1 MKGIL
6 KTVILIFIQKI
17 VWRETMDIR
26 VLQYFL
32 AVAREASITKAAES
46 LNMTQPPLSR
56 QLKEL
61 EEELGK
67 QLLIRGNR
75 KVTLTEEGMILRK
88 RAEEMVALMDK
99 TKSEISSSGEN
110 ISGEIY
116 IGGGETEGMRLI
128 AKIAEKIKTKHPHI
142 CYHLFSGN
150 ADDVTE
156 RLDQGLLDFG
166 ILIDPADIKKYDFIK
181 LPTKDRWGL
190 LMRRDHTLAKKQ
202 GIKPKDLQGIPLIA
216 SRQSLAHNELSGWLG
231 KQYES
236 LHIIT
241 TYNLLY
247 NASLMVE
254 ENVGCALCLEHIIP
268 EYENSPLCFRPLEPQ
283 IEVGLNIVWKKY
295 QVFTKAAE
303 IFLHTLQEEI

>member
-1 MKGIL
+1 
-6 KTVILIFIQKI
+6 
-17 VWRETMDIR
+17 MDIR

-32 AVAREASITKAAES
+32 AVARESSITKAAES

-61 EEELGK
+61 EDELGK

-88 RAEEMVALMDK
+88 RAEEMVELMEK
-99 TKSEISSSGEN
+99 TKSEIISSGEN
-110 ISGEIY
+110 ISGAIY

-128 AKIAEKIKTKHPHI
+128 AKVAEKIQKKHPDI
-142 CYHLFSGN
+142 SYHLFSGN

-156 RLDQGLLDFG
+156 RLDQGFLDFG
-166 ILIDPADIKKYDFIK
+166 VLIEPADIKKYDFIK
-181 LPTKDRWGL
+181 LPARDRWGL
-190 LMRRDHTLAKKQ
+190 LMRRDHPLATKQ
-202 GIKPKDLQGIPLIA
+202 AIKPENLQGIPLIA

-236 LHIIT
+236 LHIVS

-254 ENVGCALCLEHIIP
+254 ENVGCALCLDNIIP

-283 IEVGLNIVWKKY
+283 ITVGLDIVWKKY
-295 QVFTKAAE
+295 QVFTKSVTL
-303 IFLHTLQEEI
+303 FLNMLQEEIALLGQ

>member
-1 MKGIL
+1 MNSYHTINKYV
-6 KTVILIFIQKI
+6 KTV
-17 VWRETMDIR
+17 WRGTMDIR

-128 AKIAEKIKTKHPHI
+128 AKIAEKIQK
-142 CYHLFSGN
+142 N
-150 ADDVTE
+150 
-156 RLDQGLLDFG
+156 QGLLDFG
-166 ILIDPADIKKYDFIK
+166 ILIDPADIKKYDVIK
-181 LPTKDRWGL
+181 LPTNDRWGL

-303 IFLHTLQEEI
+303 VFLHTLQEEITKKVN

>member
-1 MKGIL
+1 
-6 KTVILIFIQKI
+6 
-17 VWRETMDIR
+17 MDIR

-32 AVAREASITKAAES
+32 AVAREASITKAAQS

-67 QLLIRGNR
+67 QLFIRGNR
-75 KVTLTEEGMILRK
+75 RVTLTEEGMILRK
-88 RAEEMVALMDK
+88 RAEEMVELMEK
-99 TKSEISSSGEN
+99 TKAEVSFSGEN

-116 IGGGETEGMRLI
+116 IGGGETEGIRLI
-128 AKIAEKIKTKHPHI
+128 AKAAEKIQRKHPGI
-142 CYHLFSGN
+142 SYHLFSGN

-156 RLDQGLLDFG
+156 RLDRGLLDFG
-166 ILIDPADIKKYDFIK
+166 ILIEPADIKKYDFIR

-190 LMRRDHTLAKKQ
+190 LMRRDHPLAEKN
-202 GIKPKDLQGIPLIA
+202 GIQPEDLQGLPLIA

-236 LHIIT
+236 LQIVT

-254 ENVGCALCLEHIIP
+254 EKVGCALCLDHIIP

-283 IEVGLNIVWKKY
+283 IEVGLDIVWKKY
-295 QVFTKAAE
+295 QVFTKPATL
-303 IFLHTLQEEI
+303 FLNTLQEEIKAQ

>member
-1 MKGIL
+1 MK
-6 KTVILIFIQKI
+6 
-17 VWRETMDIR
+17 ETIDIR

-32 AVAREASITKAAES
+32 AVARETSITKAAES

-61 EEELGK
+61 EDELGK

-88 RAEEMVALMDK
+88 RAEEMVALIEK
-99 TKSEISSSGEN
+99 TKSEIISSGEN
-110 ISGEIY
+110 ISGRIY
-116 IGGGETEGMRLI
+116 IGGGETQGIRLI
-128 AKIAEKIKTKHPHI
+128 AKVAEKIQKTHPNI
-142 CYHLFSGN
+142 SYHLFSGN

-156 RLDQGLLDFG
+156 RLYQGLLDFG
-166 ILIDPADIKKYDFIK
+166 ILIEPADIKKYDFIK
-181 LPTKDRWGL
+181 LPAKDRWGL
-190 LMRRDHTLAKKQ
+190 LMRRNHPLAVKQ
-202 GIKPKDLQGIPLIA
+202 GIKPKDLHGIPLIA

-236 LHIIT
+236 LHIVT

-254 ENVGCALCLEHIIP
+254 ENAGCALCLDNIIP
-268 EYENSPLCFRPLEPQ
+268 EYENRPLCFRPLEPQ
-283 IEVGLNIVWKKY
+283 ITVGLNIVWKKY
-295 QVFTKAAE
+295 QVFTKPASL
-303 IFLHTLQEEI
+303 FLNMLQEEIALLS

>member
-1 MKGIL
+1 MK
-6 KTVILIFIQKI
+6 
-17 VWRETMDIR
+17 ETIDIR

-61 EEELGK
+61 EDELGK

-88 RAEEMVALMDK
+88 RAEEMVALIEK
-99 TKSEISSSGEN
+99 TKSEIISSGEN
-110 ISGEIY
+110 ISGRIY
-116 IGGGETEGMRLI
+116 IGGGETQGIRLI
-128 AKIAEKIKTKHPHI
+128 AKVAEKIQKTHPNI
-142 CYHLFSGN
+142 SYHLFSGN

-156 RLDQGLLDFG
+156 RLYQGLLDFG
-166 ILIDPADIKKYDFIK
+166 ILIEPADIKKYDFIK
-181 LPTKDRWGL
+181 LPAKDRWGL
-190 LMRRDHTLAKKQ
+190 LMRRNH
-202 GIKPKDLQGIPLIA
+202 PLGGNRAITRKFLHA
-216 SRQSLAHNELSGWLG
+216 LPFPPPRQSLAHNELSGWLG

-236 LHIIT
+236 LHIVT

-254 ENVGCALCLEHIIP
+254 ENAGCALCLDNIIP
-268 EYENSPLCFRPLEPQ
+268 EYENRPLCFRPLEPQ
-283 IEVGLNIVWKKY
+283 ITVGLNIVWKKY
-295 QVFTKAAE
+295 QVFTKPASL
-303 IFLHTLQEEI
+303 FLNMLQEEIALLS

>member
-1 MKGIL
+1 
-6 KTVILIFIQKI
+6 
-17 VWRETMDIR
+17 MDIR

-32 AVAREASITKAAES
+32 AVAREESITKAAES

-88 RAEEMVALMDK
+88 RAEEMVELMEK
-99 TKSEISSSGEN
+99 TKSEVSSSGKN
-110 ISGEIY
+110 IRGEIY

-128 AKIAEKIKTKHPHI
+128 AKIAEKMKTKHPHI

-156 RLDQGLLDFG
+156 RLDRGLLDFG

-181 LPTKDRWGL
+181 LPTKDKWGL
-190 LMRRDHTLAKKQ
+190 LMRRDHPLAGKQ

-231 KQYES
+231 KQYGS

-254 ENVGCALCLEHIIP
+254 ENVGCALCLDHIIP

-295 QVFTKAAE
+295 QVFSSAAE
-303 IFLHTLQEEI
+303 AFLERLRQDFEN

>member
-1 MKGIL
+1 
-6 KTVILIFIQKI
+6 
-17 VWRETMDIR
+17 MDVR

-75 KVTLTEEGMILRK
+75 RVTLTEEGMILRK
-88 RAEEMVALMDK
+88 RAEEMVELMEK
-99 TKSEISSSGEN
+99 TN
-110 ISGEIY
+110 INGEIY
-116 IGGGETEGMRLI
+116 IGGGETEGIRLI
-128 AKIAEKIKTKHPHI
+128 AKVAEKIQRKHPGVS
-142 CYHLFSGN
+142 YHLFSGN

-156 RLDQGLLDFG
+156 RLDRGLLDFG
-166 ILIDPADIKKYDFIK
+166 ILIEPADIKKYDFIK

-190 LMRRDHTLAKKQ
+190 LMRRDHPLAEKSRIQ
-202 GIKPKDLQGIPLIA
+202 PEDLQGLPLIA

-236 LHIIT
+236 LNIVT

-254 ENVGCALCLEHIIP
+254 EKVGCALCIDHIIP
-268 EYENSPLCFRPLEPQ
+268 EYENSPLCFRPLQPQ
-283 IEVGLNIVWKKY
+283 IEVGLDIVWKKY
-295 QVFTKAAE
+295 QVFTKPATL
-303 IFLHTLQEEI
+303 FLNVLQEEIKTQ